1 MSCRKKGGESM
12 PQLPERKVG
21 LIACS
26 GEDLPE
32 GTVSR
37 QAALLV
43 LERLR
48 PGATVTLCL
57 PLFLAGEERERAF
70 ARFYPT
76 IAIDGCEKRCAAR
89 ATEMYSAR
97 PAVSLVV
104 GDLAD
109 SLGLARPQRLRGSD
123 AAGEALSRAVA
134 NEVSR
139 QVDRLLAGR
148 QGVVAAGEPA
158 TAGSGSEP
166 GEAVCAC
173 VSGIPVAT
181 VFVGEQ
187 ALDLIALPAIFALFR
202 EEGKSPDDRAT
213 ADELMHQIK
222 LYNAVPMQDEGPLRE
237 VVVRE
242 YARFWAEAVSS
253 MEQ

>member
-1 MSCRKKGGESM
+1 M

-37 QAALLV
+37 QAALMV

-104 GDLAD
+104 SDLANA
-109 SLGLARPQRLRGSD
+109 LGLARPQRLRGSD

-158 TAGSGSEP
+158 TTGAGSEP
-166 GEAVCAC
+166 AEAVCTC

-187 ALDLIALPAIFALFR
+187 ALDLVALPAIFELFH
-202 EEGKSPDDRAT
+202 EEGRSPDNGAT
-213 ADELMHQIK
+213 ADELMEQIR
-222 LYNAVPMQDEGPLRE
+222 LYNAVPPEDEGALRE
-237 VVVRE
+237 AVMQE
-242 YARFWAEAVSS
+242 YARFWAQTAPAIG
-253 MEQ
+253 Q

>member
-1 MSCRKKGGESM
+1 M
-12 PQLPERKVG
+12 PRLPERKVG

-26 GEDLPE
+26 GEELPE

-104 GDLAD
+104 SDLAD
-109 SLGLARPQRLRGSD
+109 TLGLARPRRLRGSD
-123 AAGEALSRAVA
+123 AAGEALARAVA
-134 NEVSR
+134 DEVSK
-139 QVDRLLAGR
+139 QVDELLAPR
-148 QGVVAAGEPA
+148 TEIVAAAQPKG
-158 TAGSGSEP
+158 TGGDSEAA
-166 GEAVCAC
+166 EAVCTCA
-173 VSGIPVAT
+173 SGVPVGS
-181 VFVGEQ
+181 VLVGDRTLE
-187 ALDLIALPAIFALFR
+187 LVALPAIFALFR

-222 LYNAVPMQDEGPLRE
+222 LYNAVPTQDEGALRQA
-237 VVVRE
+237 VLQE
-242 YARFWAEAVSS
+242 YGRFWAETAPSIG
-253 MEQ
+253 Q

>member
-1 MSCRKKGGESM
+1 M

-43 LERLR
+43 LEQLR

-76 IAIDGCEKRCAAR
+76 IAIDGCDKRCAAR

-104 GDLAD
+104 SDLAD
-109 SLGLARPQRLRGSD
+109 TLGLARPQRLRGSD
-123 AAGEALSRAVA
+123 PAGEALARAVA

-139 QVDRLLAGR
+139 QVDRRSLR
-148 QGVVAAGEPA
+148 QGSQQRRARGRSPGKRCAPA
-158 TAGSGSEP
+158 S
-166 GEAVCAC
+166 
-173 VSGIPVAT
+173 
-181 VFVGEQ
+181 Q
-187 ALDLIALPAIFALFR
+187 ASRWPPCLSASR
-202 EEGKSPDDRAT
+202 RS
-213 ADELMHQIK
+213 
-222 LYNAVPMQDEGPLRE
+222 N
-237 VVVRE
+237 
-242 YARFWAEAVSS
+242 W
-253 MEQ
+253 

>member
-1 MSCRKKGGESM
+1 M
-12 PQLPERKVG
+12 PRLPDRKVG

-26 GEDLPE
+26 GEELPE

-37 QAALLV
+37 QAALMV

-76 IAIDGCEKRCAAR
+76 IAIDGCDKRCAAR
-89 ATEMYSAR
+89 ATEMYSAP

-104 GDLAD
+104 SDIAD
-109 SLGLARPQRLRGSD
+109 ALGLARPQRLRGSD
-123 AAGEALSRAVA
+123 AAGEALTQAVA
-134 NEVSR
+134 AEVSK

-148 QGVVAAGEPA
+148 RETAAAAQPQATGGAEEAAEAACTCASGVPV
-158 TAGSGSEP
+158 GS
-166 GEAVCAC
+166 VL
-173 VSGIPVAT
+173 
-181 VFVGEQ
+181 VGDRLLE
-187 ALDLIALPAIFALFR
+187 LLALPAIFALLR
-202 EEGKSPDDRAT
+202 EEGRSPDDGAT

-222 LYNAVPMQDEGPLRE
+222 LYNAVPTQDEGALRQA
-237 VVVRE
+237 VIQS
-242 YARFWAEAVSS
+242 YGRFWAETVSATG
-253 MEQ
+253 Q

>member
-1 MSCRKKGGESM
+1 M

-43 LERLR
+43 LEQLR

-76 IAIDGCEKRCAAR
+76 IAIDGCDKRCAAR

-104 GDLAD
+104 SDLAD
-109 SLGLARPQRLRGSD
+109 TLGLARPQRLRGPD
-123 AAGEALSRAVA
+123 PAGEALACAVA
-134 NEVSR
+134 DEVSR

-148 QGVVAAGEPA
+148 REVAAAGEPA
-158 TAGSGSEP
+158 TAGAGPEP

-173 VSGIPVAT
+173 VSGGIPMAT

-187 ALDLIALPAIFALFR
+187 ALDLLALPAIFALFR
-202 EEGKSPDDRAT
+202 EEGKSPDNGAT
-213 ADELMHQIK
+213 ADELMHQVK
-222 LYNAVPMQDEGPLRE
+222 LYNAVAAEDENALRE
-237 VVVRE
+237 AVADE
-242 YARFWAEAVSS
+242 YARFWAQTAPAIG
-253 MEQ
+253 Q

>member
-1 MSCRKKGGESM
+1 M
-12 PQLPERKVG
+12 PRLPERKVG

-26 GEDLPE
+26 GEELPD

-76 IAIDGCEKRCAAR
+76 IAIDGCDKRCAAR

-104 GDLAD
+104 SEFAD
-109 SLGLARPQRLRGSD
+109 SVGLGRPQRLRGPD
-123 AAGEALSRAVA
+123 AAGEALARAVA
-134 NEVSR
+134 DEVSKR
-139 QVDRLLAGR
+139 VDELLAGR
-148 QGVVAAGEPA
+148 SEMVAAAQPKA
-158 TAGSGSEP
+158 TGGDAEAA
-166 GEAVCAC
+166 EAVCTC
-173 VSGIPVAT
+173 VSSIPVAK
-181 VFVGEQ
+181 VLVGDQ
-187 ALDLIALPAIFALFR
+187 ALELAALPAILALLR
-202 EEGKSPDDRAT
+202 EEGKPPDDGST
-213 ADELMHQIK
+213 ADELMRQIK
-222 LYNAVPMQDEGPLRE
+222 LYNAVPMEHESALRE
-237 VVVRE
+237 ALIEE
-242 YARFWAEAVSS
+242 YKRFWTAAVSS
-253 MEQ
+253 TE

>member
-1 MSCRKKGGESM
+1 M
-12 PQLPERKVG
+12 PRLPERKVG

-76 IAIDGCEKRCAAR
+76 IAIDGCDKRCAAR
-89 ATEMYSAR
+89 ATEMYSAP

-109 SLGLARPQRLRGSD
+109 SLGLAQPQRLRGFD
-123 AAGEALSRAVA
+123 AAGEALARAVA
-134 NEVSR
+134 DEVSK
-139 QVDRLLAGR
+139 QVDRLLGGR
-148 QGVVAAGEPA
+148 TEVAAA
-158 TAGSGSEP
+158 QP
-166 GEAVCAC
+166 GDTGGGAEAAEAVCSC
-173 VSGIPVAT
+173 VSGIPVGN
-181 VFVGEQ
+181 VPVGDQTLE
-187 ALDLIALPAIFALFR
+187 LVALPAIFALLR
-202 EEGKSPDDRAT
+202 EEGRSPNDRTT

-222 LYNAVPMQDEGPLRE
+222 LYNAVPPEAEGVLRQA
-237 VVVRE
+237 VIQE
-242 YARFWAEAVSS
+242 YGRFWAEAVSTTG
-253 MEQ
+253 Q

>member
-1 MSCRKKGGESM
+1 M
-12 PQLPERKVG
+12 
-21 LIACS
+21 
-26 GEDLPE
+26 
-32 GTVSR
+32 
-37 QAALLV
+37 
-43 LERLR
+43 ERLR

-76 IAIDGCEKRCAAR
+76 IAIDGCDKRCAAR

-104 GDLAD
+104 SDLANA
-109 SLGLARPQRLRGSD
+109 LGLARPQRLRGSD
-123 AAGEALSRAVA
+123 PAGEALARAVA

-139 QVDRLLAGR
+139 QVDKLLVGPREALTPAQAEVAG
-148 QGVVAAGEPA
+148 GDAEPA
-158 TAGSGSEP
+158 
-166 GEAVCAC
+166 EAVCTC

-187 ALDLIALPAIFALFR
+187 ALDLVALPAIFALLR

-222 LYNAVPMQDEGPLRE
+222 LYTAVPTQDEGALRQA
-237 VVVRE
+237 VIQS
-242 YARFWAEAVSS
+242 YGRFWAETVSATG
-253 MEQ
+253 Q

>member
-1 MSCRKKGGESM
+1 M

-89 ATEMYSAR
+89 ATEIYSAR

-104 GDLAD
+104 SDLANA
-109 SLGLARPQRLRGSD
+109 LGLARPQRLRGPD
-123 AAGEALSRAVA
+123 PTGEALSRAVA

-139 QVDRLLAGR
+139 QVDRLLSGR
-148 QGVVAAGEPA
+148 QGVAAAGELA
-158 TAGSGSEP
+158 TTGAGSEP

-173 VSGIPVAT
+173 VSGGIPMAT

-187 ALDLIALPAIFALFR
+187 ALDLLALPAIFALFR
-202 EEGKSPDDRAT
+202 EEGKSPDNGAT
-213 ADELMHQIK
+213 ADELMHQVK
-222 LYNAVPMQDEGPLRE
+222 LYNAVAAEDENALRE
-237 VVVRE
+237 AVADE
-242 YARFWAEAVSS
+242 YARFWAQTAPAIG
-253 MEQ
+253 Q

>member
-1 MSCRKKGGESM
+1 M
-12 PQLPERKVG
+12 PRLPERKVG

-48 PGATVTLCL
+48 PSATVTLCL

-89 ATEMYSAR
+89 ATEIYSAP

-109 SLGLARPQRLRGSD
+109 SLGLARPRRLRGFD
-123 AAGEALSRAVA
+123 AAGEALARAVA
-134 NEVSR
+134 DEVSR
-139 QVDRLLAGR
+139 QVDELLVGPREALT
-148 QGVVAAGEPA
+148 PA
-158 TAGSGSEP
+158 QAEAT
-166 GEAVCAC
+166 EAVCTC
-173 VSGIPVAT
+173 VSGIPLGSVP
-181 VFVGEQ
+181 VGERT
-187 ALDLIALPAIFALFR
+187 LELVALPAIFALLR
-202 EEGKSPDDRAT
+202 EEGKSPDDGAT

-222 LYNAVPMQDEGPLRE
+222 LYNAVPPEDEGALRQA
-237 VVVRE
+237 VIQE
-242 YARFWAEAVSS
+242 YGRFWAEAVSTTG
-253 MEQ
+253 Q

>member
-1 MSCRKKGGESM
+1 M

-48 PGATVTLCL
+48 PSATVTLCL

-97 PAVSLVV
+97 PAASLVV
-104 GDLAD
+104 SDLANA
-109 SLGLARPQRLRGSD
+109 LGLARPQRLRGSD
-123 AAGEALSRAVA
+123 AAGEALARAVA
-134 NEVSR
+134 DEVAR
-139 QVDRLLAGR
+139 QVDGLLAGR
-148 QGVVAAGEPA
+148 SETAAVRQPDPTGLETEA
-158 TAGSGSEP
+158 AD
-166 GEAVCAC
+166 AVCTC
-173 VSGIPVAT
+173 VSGISAASVVVGDQT
-181 VFVGEQ
+181 VE
-187 ALDLIALPAIFALFR
+187 LLALPAVFALFR
-202 EEGKSPDDRAT
+202 EEGRSPHDAAT
-213 ADELMHQIK
+213 ADELMQQIK
-222 LYNAVPMQDEGPLRE
+222 LYNAVAAEDENALRE
-237 VVVRE
+237 AVADE
-242 YARFWAEAVSS
+242 YARFWAQTAPAIG
-253 MEQ
+253 Q

>member
-1 MSCRKKGGESM
+1 M
-12 PQLPERKVG
+12 PRLPERKVG

-26 GEDLPE
+26 GEDLPD

-43 LERLR
+43 LEQLR

-76 IAIDGCEKRCAAR
+76 IAIDGCDKRCAAR

-104 GDLAD
+104 SDLAD
-109 SLGLARPQRLRGSD
+109 TPSLARPQRLRGFD
-123 AAGEALSRAVA
+123 PAGEALARAVA

-148 QGVVAAGEPA
+148 QEVAAAGEPA
-158 TAGSGSEP
+158 TAGAGSEP
-166 GEAVCAC
+166 AEAVCAC
-173 VSGIPVAT
+173 VSGIPMAT

-187 ALDLIALPAIFALFR
+187 ALDLIALPAIFDLFR
-202 EEGKSPDDRAT
+202 EEGKSPDNSST
-213 ADELMHQIK
+213 AEELMQQVK
-222 LYNAVPMQDEGPLRE
+222 LYNPVAAEDESALRGAVLN
-237 VVVRE
+237 E
-242 YARFWAEAVSS
+242 YARFWAQTAPAIG
-253 MEQ
+253 Q

>member
-1 MSCRKKGGESM
+1 M

-43 LERLR
+43 LEGLR

-89 ATEMYSAR
+89 ATEIYSAR
-97 PAVSLVV
+97 PAASLVV
-104 GDLAD
+104 SDFAD
-109 SLGLARPQRLRGSD
+109 TLGLARPRRRRGSD
-123 AAGEALSRAVA
+123 PAGEALASAVA
-134 NEVSR
+134 HEVSK
-139 QVDRLLAGR
+139 QVDELLSGR
-148 QGVVAAGEPA
+148 TEMKAAAQLKG
-158 TAGSGSEP
+158 TGGDT
-166 GEAVCAC
+166 EAAQAICTC
-173 VSGIPVAT
+173 VSGIPVAN
-181 VFVGEQ
+181 VFVRGQVLE
-187 ALDLIALPAIFALFR
+187 LVALPAIFALLR
-202 EEGKSPDDRAT
+202 EEGKSPDDGAT
-213 ADELMHQIK
+213 ADDLMHQIK
-222 LYNAVPMQDEGPLRE
+222 LYNAVPREAEGA
-237 VVVRE
+237 VRRAVLEE
-242 YARFWAEAVSS
+242 YGRFWAEAASGLG
-253 MEQ
+253 Q

>member
-1 MSCRKKGGESM
+1 MM
-12 PQLPERKVG
+12 PRLPERKVG

-89 ATEMYSAR
+89 ATEMYSAP

-104 GDLAD
+104 SDMAD
-109 SLGLARPQRLRGSD
+109 ALGLARPQRLRGSD
-123 AAGEALSRAVA
+123 PAGEALARAVA
-134 NEVSR
+134 NEVSI

-148 QGVVAAGEPA
+148 REVVAAGEPG
-158 TAGSGSEP
+158 TASAGPEP
-166 GEAVCAC
+166 AEAVCTC

-187 ALDLIALPAIFALFR
+187 ALDLIALPAIFELFR
-202 EEGKSPDDRAT
+202 EEGKSPDNGAT
-213 ADELMHQIK
+213 ADELMQQIK
-222 LYNAVPMQDEGPLRE
+222 LYNAVPPEDEGVLRE
-237 VVVRE
+237 AVVQE
-242 YARFWAEAVSS
+242 YVRFWAETASTIG
-253 MEQ
+253 Q

>member
-1 MSCRKKGGESM
+1 M
-12 PQLPERKVG
+12 PNLPERKVG

-37 QAALLV
+37 QAALQV

-104 GDLAD
+104 TDLAD
-109 SLGLARPQRLRGSD
+109 ALGLARPQRLRGSD
-123 AAGEALSRAVA
+123 PAGEALARAVA
-134 NEVSR
+134 DEVSR

-148 QGVVAAGEPA
+148 QVCAEAARAAGNGGRGA
-158 TAGSGSEP
+158 TARGSGMQLRLGHP
-166 GEAVCAC
+166 GGHRVRRRA
-173 VSGIPVAT
+173 GT
-181 VFVGEQ
+181 RR
-187 ALDLIALPAIFALFR
+187 LALPAIFDLFR
-202 EEGKSPDDRAT
+202 EEGRSPDNGAT
-213 ADELMHQIK
+213 ADELMQQIK
-222 LYNAVPMQDEGPLRE
+222 LYNAVAPEDESPFGQP
-237 VVVRE
+237 
-242 YARFWAEAVSS
+242 F
-253 MEQ
+253 

>member
-1 MSCRKKGGESM
+1 M
-12 PQLPERKVG
+12 PRLPERKVG

-89 ATEMYSAR
+89 ATEIYSAR

-109 SLGLARPQRLRGSD
+109 SLGLARPRRVRGFD
-123 AAGEALSRAVA
+123 AAGEALARAVA
-134 NEVSR
+134 DEVSR
-139 QVDRLLAGR
+139 QVDKLLVGPREALTPAQAEVAGADAE
-148 QGVVAAGEPA
+148 AA
-158 TAGSGSEP
+158 
-166 GEAVCAC
+166 EAVCTC
-173 VSGIPVAT
+173 VSGIPVAS
-181 VFVGEQ
+181 VLVGDRLLE
-187 ALDLIALPAIFALFR
+187 LLALPAIFALLR
-202 EEGKSPDDRAT
+202 EEGRSPNDRT
-213 ADELMHQIK
+213 TVDELMHQIK
-222 LYNAVPMQDEGPLRE
+222 LYNAVPTQDEGALRQA
-237 VVVRE
+237 VIQS
-242 YARFWAEAVSS
+242 YGRFWAETVSTTG
-253 MEQ
+253 Q

>member
-1 MSCRKKGGESM
+1 M

-37 QAALLV
+37 RAALLV

-48 PGATVTLCL
+48 PSATVTLCL

-104 GDLAD
+104 SDLAD
-109 SLGLARPQRLRGSD
+109 SLRLARPRRLRGSD
-123 AAGEALSRAVA
+123 AAGEALARAVA
-134 NEVSR
+134 DEVAR
-139 QVDRLLAGR
+139 QVDGLLAGR
-148 QGVVAAGEPA
+148 RETAAVRQSDPTGVETEAA
-158 TAGSGSEP
+158 
-166 GEAVCAC
+166 EAVCTC
-173 VSGIPVAT
+173 VSGIPAASVVVGDQT
-181 VFVGEQ
+181 VE
-187 ALDLIALPAIFALFR
+187 LLALPAIFALFR
-202 EEGKSPDDRAT
+202 EEGKSPDNSAT
-213 ADELMHQIK
+213 ADELMQQIK
-222 LYNAVPMQDEGPLRE
+222 LYNAVAAEDENALRE
-237 VVVRE
+237 AVADE
-242 YARFWAEAVSS
+242 YARFWAQTAPAIG
-253 MEQ
+253 Q

>member
-1 MSCRKKGGESM
+1 M
-12 PQLPERKVG
+12 PRLPERKVG

-26 GEDLPE
+26 GEELPE

-70 ARFYPT
+70 GRFYPT

-104 GDLAD
+104 SDIAD
-109 SLGLARPQRLRGSD
+109 ALGLARPRRLRGSD
-123 AAGEALSRAVA
+123 AAGEALARAVA
-134 NEVSR
+134 DEVSK
-139 QVDRLLAGR
+139 QVDRLLAPR
-148 QGVVAAGEPA
+148 TEIVAAAQPKG
-158 TAGSGSEP
+158 TGGDSEAA
-166 GEAVCAC
+166 EAVCAC
-173 VSGIPVAT
+173 VSGVPVGS
-181 VFVGEQ
+181 VPVGGRTLE
-187 ALDLIALPAIFALFR
+187 LVALPAIIALLR

-222 LYNAVPMQDEGPLRE
+222 LYNAVPTQDEGALRQA
-237 VVVRE
+237 VLQE
-242 YARFWAEAVSS
+242 YGRFWAETASATG
-253 MEQ
+253 Q